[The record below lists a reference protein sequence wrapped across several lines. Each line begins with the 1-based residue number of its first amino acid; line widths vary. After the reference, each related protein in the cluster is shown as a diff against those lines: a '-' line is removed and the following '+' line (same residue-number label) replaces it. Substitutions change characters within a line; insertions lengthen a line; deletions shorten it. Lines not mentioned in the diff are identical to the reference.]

1 MRAVPDARSAD
12 PWPIAISLE
21 RNTPMSAYDLVIRGA
36 DLYDGTGAPPAAG
49 DLAVAG
55 GRIAA
60 LGAVDPAGAPV
71 LDGRGLALAP
81 GFVDVHT
88 HDDFAVLL
96 HPEMGFKVQGGVT
109 TVVVGNCGLGAAPQP
124 VARAMA
130 AAFHPGAALPDWN
143 DHAGYLARLD
153 AEPASC
159 NVAALVGH
167 GTVRAAVMGGAARAP
182 EAGELE
188 ALRGWVREGVEAG
201 CFGLSTGLIY
211 EPGRHAQRDEIA
223 ALAAAFAGTG
233 GLYATHMRDEGVGL
247 LDSVR
252 EAIEIGE
259 RAGVP
264 VQISHHK
271 AAGRGAWGLVR
282 ESLAL
287 IESARARGVDVLAD
301 QYPYTAGS
309 TVLAAVV
316 STVSG
321 EGGGAGRGEPSDVV
335 IASAPRHP
343 EWEGRSIA
351 ELAEAWRVPPGDAA
365 RRVLD
370 AEGAQCTVTL
380 HLMAEDDVRTVLR
393 HPTTMIGSDGLPTLH
408 GKPHPRL
415 YGTFARVLGRYARDL
430 GLLPLA
436 EAVHRMTGMPARR
449 FGLGDRG
456 VLRPGAWA
464 DLVLFDPA
472 RIADVGTYT
481 DPHQP
486 PAGIAHVFVN
496 GVAVVRDGA
505 HTGARPGRALRRAPP
520 TRERAR

>member
-1 MRAVPDARSAD
+1 MGPTSR
-12 PWPIAISLE
+12 
-21 RNTPMSAYDLVIRGA
+21 YDLVIRGA
-36 DLYDGTGAPPAAG
+36 TLLDGTGAPPTPG
-49 DLAVAG
+49 DLAVRD

-60 LGAVDPAGAPV
+60 LGAIEAAPAEGAPA

-109 TVVVGNCGLGAAPQP
+109 TVVVGNCGLGAAPHA
-124 VARAMA
+124 VARGMA
-130 AAFHPGAALPDWN
+130 GAFHPGAALPDW
-143 DHAGYLARLD
+143 DGYGGYLARLD
-153 AEPASC
+153 ESPPSC
-159 NVAALVGH
+159 HVAALVGH

-182 EAGELE
+182 EPGELA
-188 ALRGWVREGVEAG
+188 ALRALVREGVEAG
-201 CFGLSTGLIY
+201 CFGLSTGLLY
-211 EPGRHAQRDEIA
+211 EPGRHARSDEIA
-223 ALAAAFAGTG
+223 TLAAEFAGRG
-233 GLYATHMRDEGVGL
+233 GLYATHLRDEGTGL

-252 EAIEIGE
+252 EAIGIGE
-259 RAGVP
+259 QAGVP

-271 AAGRGAWGLVR
+271 AAGRAAWGRVR

-287 IESARARGVDVLAD
+287 IEAARARGVDVMAD

-316 STVSG
+316 SFVEG
-321 EGGGAGRGEPSDVV
+321 ERGGAGRGEPADVV
-335 IASAPRHP
+335 IASAPGHP

-351 ELAEAWRVPPGDAA
+351 ALAEAWAVAPGAAA

-370 AEGAQCTVTL
+370 AEGPRCTVTL
-380 HLMAEDDVRTVLR
+380 HMMAEEDVRTVLR

-415 YGTFARVLGRYARDL
+415 YGTFARVLGHYARDL
-430 GLLPLA
+430 GVLSLA
-436 EAVHRMTGMPARR
+436 EAVHRMTGLPARR
-449 FGLGDRG
+449 FGLTDRG

-472 RIADVGTYT
+472 RIADVATYA
-481 DPHQP
+481 DPHHP
-486 PAGIAHVFVN
+486 PAGIAHVLVD
-496 GVAVVRDGA
+496 GTAVVRDGA
-505 HTGARPGRALRRAPP
+505 HTGARPGRALRRA
-520 TRERAR
+520 

>member
-1 MRAVPDARSAD
+1 M
-12 PWPIAISLE
+12 
-21 RNTPMSAYDLVIRGA
+21 AYDLVIRGA
-36 DLYDGTGAPPAAG
+36 ALFDGTGAPARTE
-49 DLAVAG
+49 DLAVEA
-55 GRIAA
+55 GRIAVIGA
-60 LGAVDPAGAPV
+60 LDPARADRAPAVDGA
-71 LDGRGLALAP
+71 GLALAP
-81 GFVDVHT
+81 GFIDVHT

-124 VARAMA
+124 VARGMA
-130 AAFHPGAALPDWN
+130 AAFHPGATLPDW
-143 DHAGYLARLD
+143 DGYAGYLARLD

-159 NVAALVGH
+159 NVTALVGH
-167 GTVRAAVMGGAARAP
+167 GTVRATVLGGAPRAP
-182 EAGELE
+182 DARELAAMG
-188 ALRGWVREGVEAG
+188 ALVDEGVRAG
-201 CFGLSTGLIY
+201 CAGFSTGLIY

-223 ALAAAFAGTG
+223 ALASAFAETG
-233 GLYATHMRDEGVGL
+233 GLYATHMRDEGTGL

-271 AAGRGAWGLVR
+271 AAGRDAWGLVR

-287 IESARARGVDVLAD
+287 IEAARARGVDVLAD

-309 TVLAAVV
+309 TVLAALAG
-316 STVSG
+316 SLRG

-335 IASAPRHP
+335 IASAPGHP
-343 EWEGRSIA
+343 EWEGRS
-351 ELAEAWRVPPGDAA
+351 LADLAGVWQVSAGDAA
-365 RRVLD
+365 QRVLD
-370 AEGAQCTVTL
+370 AEGLGCTVTL
-380 HLMAEDDVRTVLR
+380 HMMAEDDVRTVLR

-415 YGTFARVLGRYARDL
+415 YGTFARVLGHYARDL

-449 FGLGDRG
+449 FGLTDRG
-456 VLRPGAWA
+456 VLRAGAWA

-472 RIADVGTYT
+472 AIADVATYT
-481 DPHQP
+481 NPHHP
-486 PAGIAHVFVN
+486 PAGIVHVFVN
-496 GVAVVRDGA
+496 GAAVVRDGR
-505 HTGARPGRALRRAPP
+505 HTGARPGRALRHGR
-520 TRERAR
+520 